1 MFLFKLLNNIYS
13 MTHPVE
19 QNQEKSLLYTS
30 TLISLF
36 EDKGYNCEAIKR
48 DQETIYVMK
57 FDRPKRSEPFEPR
70 ERISS
75 N

>member
-1 MFLFKLLNNIYS
+1 

-36 EDKGYNCEAIKR
+36 EQKGYNCKKINGDE
-48 DQETIYVMK
+48 ETIYVMK
-57 FDRPKRSEPFEPR
+57 FDLPKRSEPFDPKEKF
-70 ERISS
+70 II